1 MILRLFLL
9 LTVVPL
15 VELWLLVVIAQH
27 TSILAT
33 IAGVIF
39 MGAAGTWLAQH
50 QGFRVWRRLH
60 EELAAGK
67 APADSLW
74 DGLLIL
80 IASVLLIAPGVL
92 TDVVG
97 ILLLLPPTRAIAR
110 GWLKRRVP
118 VHSLESASSRGWTT
132 SAEFWETPR
141 TRDTVIDVKVID
153 RN

>member
-15 VELWLLVVIAQH
+15 VELWLLVVIAQR

-118 VHSLESASSRGWTT
+118 VHSLGNASSQGWTT

-141 TRDTVIDVKVID
+141 ARDTVIDVKVID
-153 RN
+153 RK